1 VPAFSKV
8 SDQLIANLHQLAGR
22 VHQDRCVIGTTDAL
36 YGVMQGSQHLLDPL
50 DHGERCRGTH
60 QPRHRALPTR
70 LPDQLIDAIGQRVEI
85 KVTSARQSLRAL
97 PKRARDIGNG
107 LQKVGESPNARA
119 CRSPASLRRHF

>member
-1 VPAFSKV
+1 
-8 SDQLIANLHQLAGR
+8 
-22 VHQDRCVIGTTDAL
+22 
-36 YGVMQGSQHLLDPL
+36 
-50 DHGERCRGTH
+50 
-60 QPRHRALPTR
+60 LPTR